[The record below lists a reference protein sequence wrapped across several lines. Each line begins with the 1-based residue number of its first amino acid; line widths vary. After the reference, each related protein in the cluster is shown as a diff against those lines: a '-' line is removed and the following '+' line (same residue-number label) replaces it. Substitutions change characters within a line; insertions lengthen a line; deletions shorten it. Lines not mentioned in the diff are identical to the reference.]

1 VSSTQATHDTTLR
14 SCALIVV
21 RSQRGAWHHHRST
34 IDRAARRP
42 PAHRVWL
49 DDPDGVAQYVTATG
63 ESRAAA
69 APEK

>member
-1 VSSTQATHDTTLR
+1 LTAPRDARLR
-14 SCALIVV
+14 I
-21 RSQRGAWHHHRST
+21 
-34 IDRAARRP
+34 
-42 PAHRVWL
+42 VWL